1 MLKYA
6 KAMTIKLCVSF
17 AISNNTYLRISNS
30 LKLIRT
36 GVQSQEA
43 YAHDMRNPGNN
54 QLTMLAL

>member
-54 QLTMLAL
+54 QFTMLAL